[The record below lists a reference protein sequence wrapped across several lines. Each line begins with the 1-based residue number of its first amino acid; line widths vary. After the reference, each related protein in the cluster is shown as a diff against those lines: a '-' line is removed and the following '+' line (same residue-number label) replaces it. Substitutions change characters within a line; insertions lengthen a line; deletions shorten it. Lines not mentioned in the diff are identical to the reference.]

1 MGKEIIDLY
10 GLQSRLKDGIEHI
23 FPTKVW
29 LKAEISAVKARPGGH
44 CYMELS
50 QSGDDG
56 LVAKAQ
62 AVIWA
67 SRYRFIAP
75 FFESVTGTRIEEGM
89 LVLVRVQVNFSQ
101 LYGLTLVIDDIDPD
115 FSLGEKE
122 KMRQQTLARLKEEGL
137 MDMQQRL
144 SLPRRPYRLA
154 VISAPD
160 AAGYR
165 DFMRHLHENEYGYAF
180 DTDLYQALMQGAG
193 AADSIVSAID
203 GALSSAIRYDAVLI
217 LRGGGAKLDLACYDD
232 YVLASHIARCPV
244 PVLTAVG
251 HDQDVHIC
259 DMVAWA
265 SVKTPTALAD
275 TFIGICS
282 REEATLLS
290 YGTRLRLA
298 FSAKISSM
306 ESRVRLLEVRI
317 NGADPRNILKRGYV
331 IALDGSGKVM
341 KGVSGRRPGDKVT
354 LMYHDGSLGCTVDS
368 VTASGAR
375 PENDVYE
382 NG

>member
-137 MDMQQRL
+137 MDMQQGL

-180 DTDLYQALMQGAG
+180 ATDLYQALMQGAD

-282 REEATLLS
+282 REEAMLLS

-306 ESRVRLLEVRI
+306 ESRVRLLEARI

-368 VTASGAR
+368 VTASGA
-375 PENDVYE
+375 EA
-382 NG
+382 GK

>member
-306 ESRVRLLEVRI
+306 ESRVRLLEARI

>member
-75 FFESVTGTRIEEGM
+75 FFESVTGARIEEGM

-282 REEATLLS
+282 REEAMLLS

-298 FSAKISSM
+298 FSAKISAM
-306 ESRVRLLEVRI
+306 ESRVRLLEARI

-368 VTASGAR
+368 VTASGVEA
-375 PENDVYE
+375 
-382 NG
+382 GK